1 MMRDDVVGEGLVVCA
16 EEEVM
21 GLSYSYAV
29 VTWSYHADHV

>member
-21 GLSYSYAV
+21 GLSYS
-29 VTWSYHADHV
+29 